1 MTYKRAALVW
11 LVQGARRREFRYT
24 YKPGNASR
32 TRGRAYFFYIF
43 TQTRPTPID
52 YLPYFK
58 HVTGTRHI
66 ILFGLNNNTTN
77 ALADP
82 GGRTRR
88 ARP

>member
-1 MTYKRAALVW
+1 MHP
-11 LVQGARRREFRYT
+11 GPEDARI
-24 YKPGNASR
+24 
-32 TRGRAYFFYIF
+32 FFYIF

-82 GGRTRR
+82 GGAPGAR
-88 ARP
+88 APNGRGPVFFYATNAIFSQFSFARFARDT